1 MRNPKDT
8 KYVWDEKN
16 LILLKK
22 NIMKT
27 HFDKQVDKIKAMLSD
42 KIADLKLNPD
52 LFEDDKQNYI
62 NHLQY
67 QMNKIEFAREVHS
80 HYVLTGEVK
89 IPE

>member
-1 MRNPKDT
+1 
-8 KYVWDEKN
+8 
-16 LILLKK
+16 
-22 NIMKT
+22 MKT
-27 HFDKQVDKIKAMLSD
+27 HFDKQIEKIKAMLSD

-62 NHLQY
+62 NHLHY
-67 QMNKIEFAREVHS
+67 QMNKIEFAREVHN